1 MLGDELGKIIIVSDI
16 HYEQSTFHGIDE
28 SRTFDWILNLLVE
41 LLPTDLISLG
51 DWDMRGQFNIGKKS
65 LPLLKCT
72 QYLGI
77 MMI

>member
-41 LLPTDLISLG
+41 LLPTDVT
-51 DWDMRGQFNIGKKS
+51 
-65 LPLLKCT
+65 P
-72 QYLGI
+72 
-77 MMI
+77 